1 VGLRRL
7 GQRRLPPLRRSTP
20 PCSGSTWRA
29 GPESQGPDTAN
40 RDTLS
45 GELGTLHE
53 HLTEHLDLEERA
65 ILPLAASV
73 LTDAEWHAIGD
84 AAVAAMPKSAPP
96 LAFGMFAYEGDPAVL
111 RDMLNTAPRRAL
123 LMWNE

>member
-1 VGLRRL
+1 MGLRRL

-84 AAVAAMPKSAPP
+84 AAVAAMPKSASRSPSGCSP
-96 LAFGMFAYEGDPAVL
+96 TRATQQYCE
-111 RDMLNTAPRRAL
+111 TCSTQPRAGL
-123 LMWNE
+123 S